1 MTKNKKEQTPIPVDR
16 VIEALR
22 ELIKQQKMEE
32 QGLKRE
38 KKKTGGLARAVNA
51 GITTGLKY
59 MNDVNPL
66 NQNQRNAVDKPF
78 YSKEKK
84 QLPNVK
90 ETIISIRRSLAEG
103 GIASDEDIGQVL
115 YLIEVLEGSQGLRPD
130 EQELLRNLYDDLRKM
145 GGAKYAK

>member
-1 MTKNKKEQTPIPVDR
+1 MTNKKEETPIPVNR

-32 QGLKRE
+32 EGLKRE
-38 KKKTGGLARAVNA
+38 KKKTGGLARMVNA
-51 GITTGLKY
+51 GVIAGLDY

-66 NQNQRNAVDKPF
+66 NQNQRNAIDKPF
-78 YSKEKK
+78 YSTEKK
-84 QLPNVK
+84 QLPNNVK
-90 ETIISIRRSLAEG
+90 ETIISIRRSLAKG

-145 GGAKYAK
+145 GGAKYAE